1 MHNTANATSHQPQQ
15 GLSFISWLVVIALV
29 IFLSMTAIKIV
40 PMYLK
45 FNTIKSLMD
54 DIAANTSVS
63 QANKTYVY
71 AKIDDY
77 ININGIN
84 DLSSKDFEF
93 ARIKGQK
100 KARLLSIQYE
110 ERQLWFANLDIIATF
125 DYSTTIGAQNP
136 LE

>member
-1 MHNTANATSHQPQQ
+1 MHSTINATSRQPQQ
-15 GLSFISWLVVIALV
+15 GLSFISWLVVIALI
-29 IFLSMTAIKIV
+29 IFLAMTAIKIV

-45 FNTIKSLMD
+45 FNTIQSLMD
-54 DIAANTSVS
+54 DIAANTSLS
-63 QANKTYVY
+63 QANKTYVF

-100 KARLLSIQYE
+100 QARLLSIQYE
-110 ERQLWFANLDIIATF
+110 DRQLWFANLDIIATF